1 MMGDL
6 RRLSDPKL
14 KGRGLGSAGLDQA
27 ADFIA
32 ERFEALGLEPAGD
45 PGHGYQQVSEKV
57 WEKAWEKAWEN
68 GEENA
73 GEKVAERVRDQ
84 GQQTGSGAPE
94 RPVTLRNIVG
104 RLPGRDPALAA
115 QPLIIGAHYDHLGTG
130 WPDVR
135 ADNAGKIHQGADDN
149 ASGVAVMLELARAL
163 ADGSP
168 PARPILFVAFSGE
181 EAGRLGSRHFVE
193 RLDGSGTRAF
203 AMLNLDSVGRLEGGS
218 LYALGASSGEQWGHI
233 LRGAGY
239 VTGVAVKPVSEPLD
253 ASDQTS
259 FIAAGIPAVQLF
271 SGAHADYH
279 RPTDTAGK
287 IDAAGLVQVAAV
299 AQEAIDY
306 LTGPE
311 ARLTPSG
318 AAKAAAGTGSGS
330 AASSSGGS
338 VAGPVSGS
346 VARGISGATSGSGF
360 DAPARTAPRRAALG
374 TVPDF
379 AFEGDGVRLTG
390 VMPASPAAGAGLRE
404 GDILVAVNGQGIA
417 DLRGYAEV
425 LRGLAPG
432 EAVTIQY
439 RRDGAS
445 YRVETQ
451 AVER

>member
-1 MMGDL
+1 L
-6 RRLSDPKL
+6 
-14 KGRGLGSAGLDQA
+14 
-27 ADFIA
+27 IA

-45 PGHGYQQVSEKV
+45 PGHGYQQIVEEV
-57 WEKAWEKAWEN
+57 WDEAW
-68 GEENA
+68 ENA
-73 GEKVAERVRDQ
+73 GENAGDKAGENAGDKVGENAEENGEKKVAERARDQ
-84 GQQTGSGAPE
+84 GRQTGSGAPE
-94 RPVTLRNIVG
+94 GPVTLRNIVG
-104 RLPGRDPALAA
+104 RLPGRDPALAE

-163 ADGSP
+163 AAGSP

-181 EAGRLGSRHFVE
+181 EAGRLGSGHFVA
-193 RLDGSGTRAF
+193 RLDRAGTRPF
-203 AMLNLDSVGRLEGGS
+203 AMLNLDTVGRLEGGP

-239 VTGVAVKPVSEPLD
+239 VTGVEVKPVAEPLD

-271 SGAHADYH
+271 SGAHPDYH
-279 RPTDTAGK
+279 RPTDTADK
-287 IDAAGLVQVAAV
+287 IDAAGLVQVASV

-318 AAKAAAGTGSGS
+318 AAKAAAGTS
-330 AASSSGGS
+330 AGLVARASGGS

-346 VARGISGATSGSGF
+346 VARVGSGATSGAGL
-360 DAPARTAPRRAALG
+360 DAPARPAPRRAALG

-379 AFEGDGVRLTG
+379 AFDGEGVRLTG
-390 VMPASPAAGAGLRE
+390 VMPESPAAGAGLRA
-404 GDILVAVNGQGIA
+404 GDILVAVNGQGIV

-425 LRGLAPG
+425 LRELAPG
-432 EAVTIQY
+432 DAVAIDYQ
-439 RRDGAS
+439 RDGAS
-445 YRVETQ
+445 YQVETQ

>member
-1 MMGDL
+1 L
-6 RRLSDPKL
+6 
-14 KGRGLGSAGLDQA
+14 
-27 ADFIA
+27 IA

-45 PGHGYQQVSEKV
+45 PGHGYQQIVEGV
-57 WEKAWEKAWEN
+57 WDEAWKNAGEKAEDKVGEN
-68 GEENA
+68 AGDKVRENA
-73 GEKVAERVRDQ
+73 GENGEKKVAERARDQ
-84 GQQTGSGAPE
+84 GRQSGSGAPE

-104 RLPGRDPALAA
+104 RLPGRDPALAK

-135 ADNAGKIHQGADDN
+135 VDNAGKIHHGADDN

-163 ADGSP
+163 ADGAS
-168 PARPILFVAFSGE
+168 PARPVLFVAFSGE

-193 RLDGSGTRAF
+193 RLAGTGTQPF
-203 AMLNLDSVGRLEGGS
+203 AMLNLDTVGRLEGGP

-239 VTGVAVKPVSEPLD
+239 VSGVEVKPVAEPLD

-271 SGAHADYH
+271 SGAHPDYH
-279 RPTDTAGK
+279 RPTDTADK

-318 AAKAAAGTGSGS
+318 AATTAAGNGAGSIDGS
-330 AASSSGGS
+330 VEGS
-338 VAGPVSGS
+338 VAGANAGT
-346 VARGISGATSGSGF
+346 TSGSGSESG
-360 DAPARTAPRRAALG
+360 APARAAPRRAALG

-379 AFEGDGVRLTG
+379 AFEGEGVRLTG
-390 VMPASPAAGAGLRE
+390 VMPESPAAGAGLRA
-404 GDILVAVNGQGIA
+404 GDILVAVNGQGIV

-425 LRGLAPG
+425 LRELAPG
-432 EAVTIQY
+432 DAVAIDYQ
-439 RRDGAS
+439 RDGAS
-445 YRVETQ
+445 YQVETQ